1 MRRTIL
7 LHSLI
12 FTFMLIGNG
21 MFGQSNPNNNSEL
34 YQIHITVAD
43 GPITIDGHLTEQ
55 VWEGAAQA
63 ENFWQQSPLDGIPAT
78 NRTIAKVTYDDR
90 YLYIAGI
97 CYDDDDFIIQTLKR
111 DNWGGSDEFGVLLDP
126 IGQKVLG
133 YGLGVNALGSQTEGL
148 ISAPSNT
155 DGTWDNRWS
164 SAVTRSEGYWTVE
177 MAIADTCRLLN
188 PFQPFDPDTNPRVT
202 TTGFG
207 GCGVDSSRA
216 LSAGELQQLGY
227 PRGDPLVPGS
237 SAKMPKLTEFRDPY
251 TINQFGELEPLDAT
265 GFGDSEV
272 TYFARAALIKD
283 WERWHAELAYER
295 SNDDSGSFGASS
307 VQDSLE
313 LSLRWEPTPLWTVS
327 LVSAYTMIDQA
338 SDIAVPSFLVVA
350 NEPVPP
356 GIDNFNQIATVQR
369 LVVDT
374 SDNALSYDTASVSLT
389 ANRRLTARSSLFAAL
404 YWYRQKQV
412 VELPKGTSFIPGV
425 SSDGETI
432 SRWKTLTLWFGI
444 DWHFDTI
451 KL

>member
-1 MRRTIL
+1 L
-7 LHSLI
+7 GGLYLHSL
-12 FTFMLIGNG
+12 
-21 MFGQSNPNNNSEL
+21 
-34 YQIHITVAD
+34 
-43 GPITIDGHLTEQ
+43 
-55 VWEGAAQA
+55 
-63 ENFWQQSPLDGIPAT
+63 SPLTSIGARASWIQQTFERQLGGDS
-78 NRTIAKVTYDDR
+78 VTDYYNLSAVFEHR
-90 YLYIAGI
+90 FSPTFSVELSGGP
-97 CYDDDDFIIQTLKR
+97 TLI
-111 DNWGGSDEFGVLLDP
+111 DSGAELVNFSPQYGVSFFG
-126 IGQKVLG
+126 
-133 YGLGVNALGSQTEGL
+133 
-148 ISAPSNT
+148 
-155 DGTWDNRWS
+155 S
-164 SAVTRSEGYWTVE
+164 SAVAVD
-177 MAIADTCRLLN
+177 ADTCRLLN

-216 LSAGELQQLGY
+216 LSPGELQQLGY